1 MSYYMFCGKRI
12 ISYMLLSCFYSFSI
26 KYRLSDPF
34 EYCNARTLYLYIAV
48 FKFRWF
54 FYLRLGE
61 EVEDV

>member
-48 FKFRWF
+48 FKIGWF
-54 FYLRLGE
+54 CYLRLGE